1 MWFCGLGSGRL
12 LNEHIENNEKTTL
25 TTHNTIETS
34 YQTKQR
40 EPFFIFFIS
49 ESRKR
54 YFVTVNKMFIRSKL
68 LYEMFRHQMVRQL
81 NIFYMKYRLFF
92 IQPFSFVSASD
103 IISIKWTLI
112 FSILNATFQYCK
124 LIKFVRSDVRIIH
137 FICTVHIFF
146 FGFFVDI
153 IKKCISI
160 EWKRHGSLATLECS
174 MWRKYV
180 QNNHYHVPPIADLI
194 IPMRYI

>member
-92 IQPFSFVSASD
+92 I
-103 IISIKWTLI
+103 
-112 FSILNATFQYCK
+112 
-124 LIKFVRSDVRIIH
+124 
-137 FICTVHIFF
+137 
-146 FGFFVDI
+146 
-153 IKKCISI
+153 
-160 EWKRHGSLATLECS
+160 
-174 MWRKYV
+174 
-180 QNNHYHVPPIADLI
+180 
-194 IPMRYI
+194 